1 MAECSKITFMS
12 VYAIGL
18 NHHTAPLALREQ
30 LAFAVEQLG
39 EHLVQLKTELSAE
52 VALLSTCNRT
62 ELYCASNTAIPAQLL
77 SQATAWLARRNG
89 LSEGLLK
96 PHVYALDGSA
106 PVRHAFRVACGLDS
120 MVLGEPQIL
129 GQLKNAVRSAQA
141 ADTLGTQLHHVF
153 QQSFAV
159 AKEVRTQTGLGA
171 ASVSMAAAAVR
182 LAQRIFGDLSQRKVL
197 MIGAGEM
204 IELCATHF
212 AGHSPLQLD
221 VANRSLARGEALCAQ
236 LQKSGQAST
245 VMALAQIPECMA
257 HYDIV
262 MSCTASTLPIIGLG
276 MAQRAMTQ
284 RHAARRHQPMMM
296 VDLAVPRDIEAEV
309 GALPDVYL
317 YTVDDLGKVVQEGR
331 DSRAAAVV
339 HAEHIIDLRVA
350 DYQRWQTQRRAV
362 PVLKTLQTD
371 AYSIRDAALQRALHA
386 LHTGASPEAALAGL
400 SQQLTQKLLHGS
412 LSLTQDVAS
421 RNDDALL
428 ARIEQLH
435 ASTRKHTRSSSQR

>member
-1 MAECSKITFMS
+1 MT

-18 NHHTAPLALREQ
+18 NHHTAPVALREQ
-30 LAFAVEQLG
+30 LAFAVDQVG
-39 EHLVQLKTELSAE
+39 EHLTQLKTALSAE

-62 ELYCASNTAIPAQLL
+62 ELYFASSKAQPAQLMA
-77 SQATAWLARRNG
+77 QAAQWLASHKG
-89 LSEGLLK
+89 LSEAVLK
-96 PHVYALDGSA
+96 PHLYALNGTA

-129 GQLKNAVRSAQA
+129 GQLKQAVRSAQEA
-141 ADTLGTQLHHVF
+141 RTLGTDLHHVF

-159 AKEVRTQTGLGA
+159 AKEVRTHTGVGA

-182 LAQRIFGDLSQRKVL
+182 LAQRIFGDISQRKVL

-204 IELCATHF
+204 IELCAVHF
-212 AGHSPLQLD
+212 AGHAPLQLD
-221 VANRSLARGEALCAQ
+221 VANRTLARGEALCATLQ
-236 LQKSGQAST
+236 QSGQKSRVISLAQVPD
-245 VMALAQIPECMA
+245 VMAQ
-257 HYDIV
+257 YDIV

-284 RHAARRHQPMMM
+284 RHATRRHQPMMM
-296 VDLAVPRDIEAEV
+296 VDLAVPRDIESEV
-309 GALPDVYL
+309 GQLPDVYL

-339 HAEHIIDLRVA
+339 HAEKIIDLRVQ
-350 DYQRWQTQRRAV
+350 DYQHWQARRRAV
-362 PVLKTLQTD
+362 PVLKAMQMG
-371 AYSIRDAALQRALHA
+371 AHSIRDAELHRALQALQ
-386 LHTGASPEAALAGL
+386 TGISPQAALEQL
-400 SQQLTQKLLHGS
+400 SRQLTQKLLHGS

-428 ARIEQLH
+428 ARLETLH
-435 ASTRKHTRSSSQR
+435 ASTRKSTRSSSQR